1 MGFDKK
7 KLLYQEW
14 KNNPELDEEMREIL
28 SSATPTE
35 LSNAFNL
42 ELEFGTAGIRGIM
55 GAGPGRFNVYTIKKV
70 TRGYAQ
76 LLKEKYPNQLSQ
88 GVVVGH
94 DSRHNSTKFAQLT
107 AEVLTS
113 EGIKVY
119 LFKKNQMQPTPVV
132 SFATRK
138 LKALGGIVITASHNP
153 AEYNGYKIYDSTGC
167 QLMPQDTDIIS
178 QEISKIDDIL
188 IWNFQP
194 QKKLISKVPH
204 KVIRAYKKMINNLQ
218 FYPRSLS
225 KVNPKIIY
233 SSVNGTGGL
242 YTPKLLKHQ
251 GYEVIEVKE
260 HSQPDE
266 NFTYVGNPNPEF
278 SPVWKYPLAYA
289 KQHDADLILIN
300 DPDADRLGV
309 GIKTKK
315 GYEILTGNQVGA
327 LLINW
332 KLSQMKLKHTLP
344 SNPVMYS
351 SFVTA
356 DLGDRIAEDEYQVK
370 VIKTLTG
377 FKWMGHE
384 MNQEPERGLNFVFAY
399 EESIGYVLDDSTRD
413 KDGIQAA
420 VMIAELAWKT
430 KVDFRTLS
438 DVLDDIYK
446 KYGYYDTTTINLNF
460 KPEEKTA
467 KIDPIMQELRTK
479 GLVQLADSKIEK
491 TEDYLPGL
499 YNMPGQNLLKF
510 YFQDG
515 SWIALRPSGT
525 EPKLKIYFNII
536 ATSARKAKSTQV
548 KLEKALRE
556 LLNLPQKK

>member
-1 MGFDKK
+1 
-7 KLLYQEW
+7 
-14 KNNPELDEEMREIL
+14 
-28 SSATPTE
+28 
-35 LSNAFNL
+35 
-42 ELEFGTAGIRGIM
+42 
-55 GAGPGRFNVYTIKKV
+55 
-70 TRGYAQ
+70 
-76 LLKEKYPNQLSQ
+76 
-88 GVVVGH
+88 
-94 DSRHNSTKFAQLT
+94 
-107 AEVLTS
+107 
-113 EGIKVY
+113 
-119 LFKKNQMQPTPVV
+119 MQPTPVV

-178 QEISKIDDIL
+178 QEISKIGDIL
-188 IWNFQP
+188 TWNYQP
-194 QKKLISKVPH
+194 VKKLISKVPH
-204 KVIRAYKKMINNLQ
+204 KVIRAYKKMINDLQ

-225 KVNPKIIY
+225 KANLRIVY
-233 SSVNGTGGL
+233 SGVNGTGGL
-242 YTPKLLKHQ
+242 YTPGLLKHQ

-278 SPVWKYPLAYA
+278 LPAWKYPLAYA
-289 KQHDADLILIN
+289 KQHDADLVLIN

-309 GIKTKK
+309 AIKTKK

-344 SNPVMYS
+344 ANPVMYS
-351 SFVTA
+351 SFVTG
-356 DLGDRIAEDEYQVK
+356 DLGDRIAQDEYQVK

-420 VMIAELAWKT
+420 IVIAELAWKT
-430 KVDFRTLS
+430 KVDFRTLN
-438 DVLDDIYK
+438 DVLDDLYQ
-446 KYGYYDTTTINLNF
+446 KYGYYDTTTVNLNF

-479 GLVQLADSKIEK
+479 GLNQLADSKVEK

-536 ATSARKAKSTQV
+536 ASSAKKAKSTQV
-548 KLEKALRE
+548 KLEKAFRE